1 MKYTY
6 YYYYYNAF
14 TLTPNFCLF
23 VFSPFTFLLK
33 GHVTSFFGTTMGR
46 YSSFQVH
53 ATDDVRHIQSLETG
67 VLFLSKSN
75 LRCNTRGG
83 LVMFDYP

>member
-1 MKYTY
+1 
-6 YYYYYNAF
+6 
-14 TLTPNFCLF
+14 
-23 VFSPFTFLLK
+23 
-33 GHVTSFFGTTMGR
+33 MGR

-53 ATDDVRHIQSLETG
+53 AADDIRHIQSLETG

-75 LRCNTRGG
+75 LKCHTRGG

>member
-1 MKYTY
+1 MRSPSPLCFSSYFFS
-6 YYYYYNAF
+6 F
-14 TLTPNFCLF
+14 TVLF
-23 VFSPFTFLLK
+23 K

-53 ATDDVRHIQSLETG
+53 ATDDIRHIQSLETG

-75 LRCNTRGG
+75 LKCNTRGG